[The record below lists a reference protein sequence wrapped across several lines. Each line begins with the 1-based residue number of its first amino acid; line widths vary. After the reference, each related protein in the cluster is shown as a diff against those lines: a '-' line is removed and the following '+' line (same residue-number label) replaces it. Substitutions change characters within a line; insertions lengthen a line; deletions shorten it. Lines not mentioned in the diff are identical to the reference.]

1 MHLLQSKSLREP
13 DFLFGFKG
21 RELQLFATSFHPL
34 APVGRWQPVA
44 ALPEAGL
51 GVMVGHRAS
60 AWAPPLPTRS
70 RKGQGAPGP
79 PPRAAFCPITPISE
93 AFVRKLRGAFREPPS
108 GAHSTRRG
116 ENNPYRFPP
125 RGRKAARCWTLKSS
139 QEAFSGVMASGVTWG
154 WRVHELS
161 TTLVQ
166 IPDLNIGPGSCQ
178 LSSVTWSPRGSSYG
192 RHPSRCS
199 LACAQQLLLRV
210 LLLGSPSPAPLLT
223 AGDALTTP
231 SCSQRGGGE
240 LEQKS
245 PCLVA
250 CPLRDTSHS
259 ADPLRSGLQAASA
272 STCSSA
278 REKTKAQSPDPH
290 HPGPAVSYSHLH
302 TSKFAL
308 KFAMESPNFSWIS
321 PVKTGCSLL
330 GRGQKS
336 GEELKL
342 SRTNETAH
350 SRDFSFSFKERFPKH
365 EHASLILGM
374 LH

>member
-93 AFVRKLRGAFREPPS
+93 AFVRKLRGAFWEPPS

-210 LLLGSPSPAPLLT
+210 LLLGSPSPAPSWRLVTL
-223 AGDALTTP
+223 
-231 SCSQRGGGE
+231 SQH
-240 LEQKS
+240 L
-245 PCLVA
+245 P
-250 CPLRDTSHS
+250 
-259 ADPLRSGLQAASA
+259 AASVEA
-272 STCSSA
+272 ESWSRSRLAWWLVPSGTRLAQPIHCGAVFRLLQPQPVPLPGRRQKHSPLIHITLDQQSPIHISTP
-278 REKTKAQSPDPH
+278 RNLLWNLLWKAQIFH
-290 HPGPAVSYSHLH
+290 
-302 TSKFAL
+302 
-308 KFAMESPNFSWIS
+308 ESPQW
-321 PVKTGCSLL
+321 
-330 GRGQKS
+330 
-336 GEELKL
+336 KL
-342 SRTNETAH
+342 DAH
-350 SRDFSFSFKERFPKH
+350 C
-365 EHASLILGM
+365 
-374 LH
+374 